1 MIFKNSKCGFAIFVA
16 YLKQILMT
24 DPIKRIGLR
33 NGLIL
38 GAFLILFSTY
48 LHFYNLELLTNVWL
62 GFSTVFI
69 LIAFG
74 IYSIIQTKAKLGGL
88 ITFKEAFSS
97 YFYTILVGN
106 LMNTLYLLILYL
118 VVLSPETKETIRQMM
133 IELNIRLMHQGNAP
147 KETIDE
153 AIPIFQKFNP
163 FTASEVLTSALK
175 YLLRD
180 CLIGFLVALI
190 FRNKRT
196 L

>member
-1 MIFKNSKCGFAIFVA
+1 MLKADLL
-16 YLKQILMT
+16 YLWLILTKLLMT
-24 DPIKRIGLR
+24 DPIKRIGFR
-33 NGLIL
+33 NGFIL
-38 GAFLILFSTY
+38 GALLILFSTY

-62 GFSTVFI
+62 GFITVFV
-69 LIAFG
+69 LIVFG
-74 IYSIIQTKAKLGGL
+74 IISILQTKEKLGGL

-106 LMNTLYLLILYL
+106 LMNTIYLLVLYLI
-118 VVLSPETKETIRQMM
+118 VLSPETKEIIRQMM

-147 KETIDE
+147 QETIDE
-153 AIPIFQKFNP
+153 AIPVFQKFNP
-163 FTASEVLTSALK
+163 FTVSEVLTSAVK

>member
-1 MIFKNSKCGFAIFVA
+1 
-16 YLKQILMT
+16 MT

-38 GAFLILFSTY
+38 GALLILFSSY

-62 GFSTVFI
+62 GFSTVFVM
-69 LIAFG
+69 IAFG
-74 IYSIIQTKAKLGGL
+74 ISSLLQTKTKLGGH
-88 ITFKEAFSS
+88 ISFKEAFSS

-106 LMNTLYLLILYL
+106 AMNTLYLLLLYL
-118 VVLSPETKETIRQMM
+118 VILSPETKETVRQLM
-133 IELNIRLMHQGNAP
+133 IDLNIRLMHQGNAP
-147 KETIDE
+147 QETIDE
-153 AIPIFQKFNP
+153 AMPIFQKFDP
-163 FTASEVLTSALK
+163 FTASEVLTSAVK

>member
-1 MIFKNSKCGFAIFVA
+1 MIFKNSKCRFAIFVA

-38 GAFLILFSTY
+38 GALLILFSTY

-62 GFSTVFI
+62 GFITVFV

-74 IYSIIQTKAKLGGL
+74 IISILQTKAKLGGL

-106 LMNTLYLLILYL
+106 LMNTIYLLVLYLI
-118 VVLSPETKETIRQMM
+118 VLSPETKEIIRQMM
-133 IELNIRLMHQGNAP
+133 IDLNIRLMHQGNAP
-147 KETIDE
+147 QETIDE
-153 AIPIFQKFNP
+153 AIPVFQKFNP
-163 FTASEVLTSALK
+163 FTVSEVLTSAVI

>member
-1 MIFKNSKCGFAIFVA
+1 MLKADLL
-16 YLKQILMT
+16 YLWLILTKLLMT
-24 DPIKRIGLR
+24 DPIKRIGFR
-33 NGLIL
+33 NGFIL
-38 GAFLILFSTY
+38 GALLILFSTY

-62 GFSTVFI
+62 GFITVFV

-74 IYSIIQTKAKLGGL
+74 IISILQTKVKLGGL

-106 LMNTLYLLILYL
+106 LMNTIYLLVLYLI
-118 VVLSPETKETIRQMM
+118 VLSPETKEIIRQMM

-147 KETIDE
+147 QETIDE
-153 AIPIFQKFNP
+153 AIPVFQKFNP
-163 FTASEVLTSALK
+163 FTVSEVLTSAVK

>member
-1 MIFKNSKCGFAIFVA
+1 
-16 YLKQILMT
+16 MT

-38 GAFLILFSTY
+38 GALLILFSTY
-48 LHFYNLELLTNVWL
+48 LHFYNLQLLTNIWL
-62 GFSTVFI
+62 GFSTVFVM
-69 LIAFG
+69 IAFG
-74 IYSIIQTKAKLGGL
+74 IGSILQTKTKLGGL
-88 ITFKEAFSS
+88 ISFKEAFSS

-106 LMNTLYLLILYL
+106 TLNTLYLLLLYL
-118 VVLSPETKETIRQMM
+118 VILSPETKEIIRQMM
-133 IELNIRLMHQGNAP
+133 IDLNVRLMHQGNAP
-147 KETIDE
+147 QKVIDE
-153 AIPIFQKFNP
+153 AMPVFQTFNP
-163 FTASEVLTSALK
+163 FTVSEVLTSAVK

>member
-1 MIFKNSKCGFAIFVA
+1 
-16 YLKQILMT
+16 MT
-24 DPIKRIGLR
+24 DPIKRIGFR
-33 NGLIL
+33 NGFIL
-38 GAFLILFSTY
+38 GALLILFSTY

-62 GFSTVFI
+62 GFFTVFV

-74 IYSIIQTKAKLGGL
+74 IISILQTKAKLGGL

-97 YFYTILVGN
+97 YFYTILAGN
-106 LMNTLYLLILYL
+106 IINSVYLLALYLI
-118 VVLSPETKETIRQMM
+118 VLSPETKETIRQMM

-147 KETIDE
+147 QETIDE
-153 AIPIFQKFNP
+153 AVPVFQKFNP
-163 FTASEVLTSALK
+163 FTASEVLTSAVK